1 MEAISTLRVA
11 GSAIQVIDYGV
22 RFLSTLRELSRS
34 DDGTIEEFRDKRTG
48 AQHLRQ
54 LARSLVVALQKER
67 SLRPLSD
74 LEQSILSLCTET
86 NRVGEQLVKKLDE
99 LRLDGKKATA
109 VSAARAALST
119 LWRRDDIEAL
129 EQQLLNQRDSL
140 TSAILA
146 SIL

>member
-54 LARSLVVALQKER
+54 LARSLVVPLRKER